1 MWVYWKERCN
11 YCVNREECKY
21 KEKVLEL
28 MDILDDDEKDFCLK
42 NHIYGTLDWK
52 CDYFFFDDRTNFH
65 YLHFPLILLIA

>member
-11 YCVNREECKY
+11 YCVNREECKH

-52 CDYFFFDDRTNFH
+52 CDYFFFDDDE
-65 YLHFPLILLIA
+65 YLRKNLGDSPCL